1 MNTCDE
7 ARFERMPMRE
17 RETRKS
23 NLINE
28 QPFHQFASFQQIGE
42 ISGELEREPQNG
54 QIARTVLCNE
64 IR

>member
-7 ARFERMPMRE
+7 ARFERMP
-17 RETRKS
+17 
-23 NLINE
+23 INE

>member
-1 MNTCDE
+1 
-7 ARFERMPMRE
+7 MPMRE